1 MSSSVRR
8 NPPRHLQSLLRAK
21 SHALNFI
28 PATSGPTPFD
38 GPFQIDEAGF
48 LQSPHRAGGPVLCS
62 LPAENVPVVS
72 RLVNVTNFPAN
83 RRGISD
89 IVVTILQSKHVNF
102 DSVAVEGRRSLLNP
116 EPEAIRTC
124 VIRTTKLPMNAAA
137 LAKEIYADLRRS
149 HYNVNVEIIDIIAR
163 LPIRS
168 FPVLSSDKIREDW
181 ERIACE
187 IIEILH
193 SNEWIGIGCS
203 RYGVEETAEENS
215 VTVVIRIQ
223 KDSTQDWTS
232 AARSISSL
240 LTSCNIRDTNTLFEK
255 NERFLGAGSPILPS
269 QVIPRTVRPGVSIG
283 IHGSTAGS
291 STLGGLVDL
300 RWPGKDWETF
310 GITAFHGVWPPPAHR
325 EGLRRRSG
333 ADADLQYWKTNPVR
347 PEDATRV
354 SGLLEI
360 DHPSLGDLKGEILH
374 KTEHIQAIEF
384 HDRVSRIQQKMMR
397 CELDPDSDVVTPG
410 EQAWYSRQMEI
421 ISALAEQRD
430 KTHTFIRDKSYYLG
444 PVFAGSGLWRT
455 IARRHD
461 QGIADWALIGIPRER
476 RGANEPHRDS
486 NMIVSPKFQFT
497 AQPQDSQ
504 KYAKVGRSSGFT
516 VGKYNGLR
524 DVQLHIVLDDQ
535 GKEIGK
541 ITREHVICSGEKFV
555 FAEPGDSGS
564 LVYDPFTEDVVGLF
578 WGAYRAG
585 TEAFFTPIEEV
596 FEDIKNVTGA
606 CEVRL
611 TPVAS

>member
-1 MSSSVRR
+1 
-8 NPPRHLQSLLRAK
+8 
-21 SHALNFI
+21 
-28 PATSGPTPFD
+28 
-38 GPFQIDEAGF
+38 
-48 LQSPHRAGGPVLCS
+48 
-62 LPAENVPVVS
+62 
-72 RLVNVTNFPAN
+72 
-83 RRGISD
+83 
-89 IVVTILQSKHVNF
+89 
-102 DSVAVEGRRSLLNP
+102 
-116 EPEAIRTC
+116 
-124 VIRTTKLPMNAAA
+124 MNAAA
-137 LAKEIYADLRRS
+137 LAKEIYTDLRRS

-168 FPVLSSDKIREDW
+168 FPVLSSDKIGEDW
-181 ERIACE
+181 QRIASE

-223 KDSTQDWTS
+223 KDSTRDWTS

-240 LTSCNIRDTNTLFEK
+240 LTFRNIRDTNVLFEK

-269 QVIPRTVRPGVSIG
+269 QVIPRAVRPGVSIG

-310 GITAFHGVWPPPAHR
+310 GITAFHCVWPPPAQR

-347 PEDATRV
+347 PEHATRV

-360 DHPSLGDLKGEILH
+360 DHPSLGDLKEKILH
-374 KTEHIQAIEF
+374 KTKRIQAIEF

-421 ISALAEQRD
+421 ISALAKQRD
-430 KTHTFIRDKSYYLG
+430 KTQAFIRDKSYYLG

-455 IARRHD
+455 IARGHD
-461 QGIADWALIGIPRER
+461 QGIADWALTGIPRER
-476 RGANEPHRDS
+476 SGANEVQPDRYS
-486 NMIVSPKFQFT
+486 NMIMSPTFQFT
-497 AQPQDSQ
+497 SQPRDSR

-516 VGKYNGLR
+516 VGRYNGLR

-535 GKEIGK
+535 GKEIEK
-541 ITREHVICSGEKFV
+541 ITREHVICSGEKVV

-564 LVYDPFTEDVVGLF
+564 LVYDPFTEDVVGLL